1 MAEYCSVFLKP
12 DGRVAAR
19 RDFQA
24 ESDDEAVIIARAAYA
39 ERANRDGLAVW
50 QGERRVYCEDC
61 ESESEEVRPLATT

>member
-1 MAEYCSVFLKP
+1 MAEYRSVFLTL

-24 ESDDEAVIIARAAYA
+24 ENDDEAVIIARALYA
-39 ERANRDGLAVW
+39 ERANRDGLALW

-61 ESESEEVRPLATT
+61 ESVPEEIRPLATI